1 MKEEDIEIVERDS
14 NISPKDSILAK
25 KDFAKRRTDLCYFDV
40 KNRIRHVEVE
50 FSYPV
55 EEEEI
60 VSGYYTYFNLPGSIP
75 RSKEILKHQVEQFC
89 FNNPGVEATY
99 TGYED

>member
-1 MKEEDIEIVERDS
+1 MKEEDIEIIEKDN

-25 KDFAKRRTDLCYFDV
+25 KDFAKRRADLPYFDV

-55 EEEEI
+55 EKEEI
-60 VSGYYTYFNLPGSIP
+60 ILRYICFNLPGAIP
-75 RSKEILKHQVEQFC
+75 KSKEILKHRVEQFC
-89 FNNPGVEATY
+89 FNNPGIEAKY